1 LSIDDRIKV
10 TNSNIGGIYIR
21 NIVFVFLFLLILVAC
36 NPKLDDNVRLATEY
50 LEDKGYSIESYKE
63 KSTYTLYRE
72 SLIHDVS
79 TWAVQSEKPDPYIGE
94 EIARLKFTVRNHPL
108 SEFYSSQEGFTDIV
122 QVEVLISKDEV
133 IGGTSVPV
141 GKDLSTPPY
150 SLDGKLPREVL
161 EKNYTDWYKEWLE
174 KYGGKRS

>member
-1 LSIDDRIKV
+1 LLIYGRIKA

-21 NIVFVFLFLLILVAC
+21 NIVFVFLLLPILVAC
-36 NPKLDDNVRLATEY
+36 NPKLDDNVRLARQY

-63 KSTYTLYRE
+63 KATYTLYRE

-79 TWAVQSEKPDPYIGE
+79 TWAVQTENPDRYIGQ
-94 EIARLKFTVRNHPL
+94 EIARLTFTVKNHPL
-108 SEFYSSQEGFTDIV
+108 SEIYRSQDGFNDIV

-150 SLDGKLPREVL
+150 SLEGKLPRDVL
-161 EKNYTDWYKEWLE
+161 EKNFTDWYKEWLD
-174 KYGGKRS
+174 KYGDKRS